1 MWAITN
7 YYRDQQ
13 DDLEKYKMI
22 CRFVNPE
29 AAKEVWDKETSTD
42 STAIAEEAD
51 FLSAIRQHTKENISD
66 VELSDR
72 IFNPEKYDVDTIER
86 VS

>member
-1 MWAITN
+1 MWAIAN

-13 DDLEKYKMI
+13 DDLEKYKLI

-29 AAKEVWDKETSTD
+29 AARAIWDKTDFEETSA
-42 STAIAEEAD
+42 TAEYSD
-51 FLSAIRQHTKENISD
+51 FLSTIRQHTKEKISD
-66 VELSDR
+66 GELSDR
-72 IFNPEKYDVDTIER
+72 IANPDKYDVDTIER